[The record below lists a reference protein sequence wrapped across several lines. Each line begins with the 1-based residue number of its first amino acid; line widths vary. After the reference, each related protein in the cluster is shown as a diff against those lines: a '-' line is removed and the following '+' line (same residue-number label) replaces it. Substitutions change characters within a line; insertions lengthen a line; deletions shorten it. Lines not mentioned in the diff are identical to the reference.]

1 MTFNCYAIV
10 YDVENDGL
18 SAYHGPKE
26 QVWDRDGGLTAVC
39 TIVLVPEALAAP
51 STSHIEYVS
60 PLSRLLLFNGSDVF
74 PRTPP
79 SHAHSKCAVR
89 FEGET
94 SERL

>member
-1 MTFNCYAIV
+1 M
-10 YDVENDGL
+10 DQR
-18 SAYHGPKE
+18 KE

-74 PRTPP
+74 PRTPLRMRIANVLP
-79 SHAHSKCAVR
+79 VLR
-89 FEGET
+89 
-94 SERL
+94 ERLQKEDYNS